1 MLFSLGLLFLVGL
14 SMASLCEKIK
24 CPRIIGMLICGVVL
38 GPYVLDLFDPQLL
51 NISTELRQIALVII
65 LLRAGLSLDI
75 SQLKE
80 VGVSALLM
88 GFLPAS
94 FEIVA
99 YYFFAPI
106 ILGITHVE
114 ALVMGAVLSA
124 VSPAV
129 VLPRMLNLIEQGYG
143 TKKRIPHILLTGAS
157 LDDIFVIVL
166 FSTFTAMASG
176 SAVSVFSLLD
186 VPISIIT
193 GIALGA
199 SIGIGLGYLLE
210 KAHAKHKTVRN
221 SKKILIIL
229 GLAFLLLSLEKIL
242 PFPFSGLLSVVSMAL
257 AYKNKTILSVSQ
269 RLAQKFNKL
278 WIAAEI
284 ILFVLVG
291 ATVNISYAFQ
301 AGFSA
306 ILMIVV
312 GLCIR
317 AIGVLLSL
325 IGTPLNAKEKLFCVI
340 AYLPKA
346 TVQAA
351 IGSVP
356 LAMGLPCGELVLTVA
371 VLSILLTAPLGAV
384 GIDYSY
390 KKILEKETIIK

>member
-1 MLFSLGLLFLVGL
+1 
-14 SMASLCEKIK
+14 
-24 CPRIIGMLICGVVL
+24 
-38 GPYVLDLFDPQLL
+38 
-51 NISTELRQIALVII
+51 
-65 LLRAGLSLDI
+65 
-75 SQLKE
+75 
-80 VGVSALLM
+80 
-88 GFLPAS
+88 
-94 FEIVA
+94 
-99 YYFFAPI
+99 
-106 ILGITHVE
+106 
-114 ALVMGAVLSA
+114 
-124 VSPAV
+124 
-129 VLPRMLNLIEQGYG
+129 
-143 TKKRIPHILLTGAS
+143 
-157 LDDIFVIVL
+157 
-166 FSTFTAMASG
+166 
-176 SAVSVFSLLD
+176 
-186 VPISIIT
+186 
-193 GIALGA
+193 
-199 SIGIGLGYLLE
+199 
-210 KAHAKHKTVRN
+210 
-221 SKKILIIL
+221 
-229 GLAFLLLSLEKIL
+229 
-242 PFPFSGLLSVVSMAL
+242 MAL